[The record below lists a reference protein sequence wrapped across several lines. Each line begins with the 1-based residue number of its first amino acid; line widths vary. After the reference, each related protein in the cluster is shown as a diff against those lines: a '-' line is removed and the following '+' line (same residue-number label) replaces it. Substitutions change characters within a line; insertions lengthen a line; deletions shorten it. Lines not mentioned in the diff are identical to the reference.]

1 MGGKSRR
8 IPAGRPAATFGPA
21 TQGNA
26 STSKEAK
33 THWEQKLAAEEEERQ
48 VRLATEKRK
57 EALREQAERNVDGAH
72 GYLAPARRAQ
82 LVDKELKRLLAA
94 AAAPVEAE
102 WQTAQVFVSKPKP
115 ELPQRQFT
123 AIGAFHQ
130 REPTLDQEVQEAFIA
145 VLKTTLGK
153 VWFQAGYF
161 KLHPLLKPDS
171 LTSQVEGMW
180 AYALNRIIAWQVA
193 RREYRLHL
201 QNLARD
207 GKVTFDEEPL
217 LGHFFKATEYN
228 LWQAVEKALR
238 TPVSPKNIAYLAD
251 EGYISFNEDGTL
263 AAEEEMHKEEEEELA
278 TSFGSRR
285 GGTGASCAQDLA

>member
-8 IPAGRPAATFGPA
+8 ITAGYPATTAGPT

-26 STSKEAK
+26 SVSKGTL
-33 THWEQKLAAEEEERQ
+33 THLEKERIAAEKDRQ
-48 VRLATEKRK
+48 ARLDAEKRK
-57 EALREQAERNVDGAH
+57 EALREQAKRNVAAANT
-72 GYLAPARRAQ
+72 GYLPPRIRAK
-82 LVDKELKRLLAA
+82 LEEKELERLLAA
-94 AAAPVEAE
+94 AAPEAKR
-102 WQTAQVFVSKPKP
+102 QTAVVYASKRKK

-123 AIGAFHQ
+123 AIGAYHQ
-130 REPTLDQEVQEAFIA
+130 REPTLDGEVQKASID
-145 VLKTTLGK
+145 VLATTLGHL
-153 VWFQAGYF
+153 WFQAGF
-161 KLHPLLKPDS
+161 AKLHPLLKPDRFGR
-171 LTSQVEGMW
+171 QVEGMW
-180 AYALNRIIAWQVA
+180 AYAIGRVAAWQEA
-193 RREYRLHL
+193 KREYTLHL
-201 QNLARD
+201 QNLAKN

-238 TPVSPKNIAYLAD
+238 TPVSPKDIAYLAE

-263 AAEEEMHKEEEEELA
+263 ADEEEMYQEEEEELA